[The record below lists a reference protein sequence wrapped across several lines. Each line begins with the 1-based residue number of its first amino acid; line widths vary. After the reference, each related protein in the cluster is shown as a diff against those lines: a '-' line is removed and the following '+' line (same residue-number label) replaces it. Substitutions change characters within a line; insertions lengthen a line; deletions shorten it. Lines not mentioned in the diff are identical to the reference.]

1 MTRVAISPEAKVSFY
16 LFCMYLSYKIIG
28 FRYKYM
34 VDFAR
39 LNTEM
44 PFIQKYIV
52 ALININL
59 EERNDSVLILI
70 ASLL

>member
-16 LFCMYLSYKIIG
+16 LFCMCLFYKIID
-28 FRYKYM
+28 FRYKCM

-39 LNTEM
+39 LNIEM

-52 ALININL
+52 ALINMNL
-59 EERNDSVLILI
+59 RERNDSVLILI
-70 ASLL
+70 TSL

>member
-16 LFCMYLSYKIIG
+16 LFCMCLFYKIID

-39 LNTEM
+39 LNIEM
-44 PFIQKYIV
+44 PFIQKYVV
-52 ALININL
+52 ALINSNL
-59 EERNDSVLILI
+59 RERNDSVLILI
-70 ASLL
+70 TSL